1 MSPLLI
7 CLRRKSDLL
16 FQHIMKE
23 EVTLFKASV
32 VWSFG
37 FSLVNTDY
45 LKSNFPDPQLCEV
58 LKEKNL
64 KE

>member
-1 MSPLLI
+1 
-7 CLRRKSDLL
+7 
-16 FQHIMKE
+16 MKE